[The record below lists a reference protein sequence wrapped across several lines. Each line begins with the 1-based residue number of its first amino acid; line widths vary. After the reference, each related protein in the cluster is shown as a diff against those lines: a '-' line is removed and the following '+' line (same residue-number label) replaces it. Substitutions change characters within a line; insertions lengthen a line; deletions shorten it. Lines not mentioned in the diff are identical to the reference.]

1 MRRFYI
7 SIIAV
12 VLGAIFII
20 GWGVDLLVSESPN
33 ERQDEISIYGQSLD
47 GFAAHLSKVPESKLP
62 QAVIQL
68 SRDFKLPLSLVNEN
82 SVALPS
88 SLINQLSQQGG
99 LYLASEQDSYLYK
112 RIEGHDS
119 ALLHLQLPVLED
131 HSNFNIDL
139 MLTILLYIGVSII
152 IVLWT
157 LPLTRRL
164 HLLSN
169 ASAKFGEGD
178 LSARMPQARFSYIQQ
193 LEDSFNAMADRIETL
208 LMDNKVLAR
217 SLSHDIRT
225 PVACLRFGIE
235 AAMSADDVAKKDK
248 YLSRMDSEV
257 TRMEEMTNAFLEYA
271 GMERQLGS
279 VRLQSLDLV
288 QWLDTLCND
297 LSHLA
302 NQQQV
307 NLTFECD
314 EAAVLCD
321 VDSQW
326 LYRAVQNL
334 ISNGI
339 DYAEQQVICLL
350 TRDESAIYID
360 IDDDGEGIAK
370 EQQQAIFDPF
380 VRLDSERSRESGH
393 FGLGLAIT
401 AKIMDWH
408 HGAVSARNDSSLG
421 GARLRLQL
429 PV

>member
-12 VLGAIFII
+12 VLGAIFVI
-20 GWGVDLLVSESPN
+20 GWGVDLLVSESPTDH
-33 ERQDEISIYGQSLD
+33 QDEISIYGRNLD
-47 GFAAHLSKVPESKLP
+47 GFSAYLSRIPVEQLP
-62 QAVIQL
+62 KAVNQL
-68 SRDFKLPLSLVNEN
+68 SQDFKLPLSLVDEN

-112 RIEGHDS
+112 RIEGHNS
-119 ALLHLQLPVLED
+119 ALLHMQLPALEE
-131 HSNFNIDL
+131 HSSFNIDL

-169 ASAKFGEGD
+169 ASGRFGEGD
-178 LSARMPQARFSYIQQ
+178 LSARMPQTRFSYIQQ
-193 LEDSFNAMADRIETL
+193 LENSFNAMADRIETL

-235 AAMSADDVAKKDK
+235 AAMSTDDVAKKDK
-248 YLSRMDSEV
+248 YLGRMDSEV

-288 QWLDTLCND
+288 NWLDTLCND

-307 NLTFECD
+307 NLSFISKESV
-314 EAAVLCD
+314 VLSD

-339 DYAEQQVICLL
+339 DYANQQVVCIL
-350 TRDESAIYID
+350 TRDENNIFID
-360 IDDDGEGIAK
+360 IDDDGEGIA
-370 EQQQAIFDPF
+370 EDQQQAIFDPF

-408 HGAVSARNDSSLG
+408 HGAVTARSDSSLS